1 MRGLARIFNAF
12 IEGMN
17 SRKRL
22 PKYIVLLMD
31 KDFIINNNYYNY
43 GASQVIESSLH
54 WLAKQIHIKL
64 RQRKLDLFDKKPG
77 TLLIEDTKVIWV
89 KMIKRPYGCMQEFDR
104 IFALRNCFNN
114 ALENVLSV
122 VTPQNYLLSIK
133 VEESDF
139 HINGELSEVGQAN
152 FWKEIDNC
160 LKLFDLDKI
169 NLKPKSSKE
178 SGRNS
183 MTFQRQARGSADRDR
198 QRDRHDNR
206 RCSKLPTPPPE
217 SHSRSYHH

>member
-1 MRGLARIFNAF
+1 
-12 IEGMN
+12 MN

-22 PKYIVLLMD
+22 PKYIVLLLD

-43 GASQVIESSLH
+43 GASQVFESLLH

-64 RQRKLDLFDKKPG
+64 CQQKLDLFNKKPG
-77 TLLIEDTKVIWV
+77 ALLIEDTKVIWV

-104 IFALRNCFNN
+104 IFALHNRFNN

-122 VTPQNYLLSIK
+122 MTLQNYLLSIK
-133 VEESDF
+133 VEEADF
-139 HINGELSEVGQAN
+139 HINSELSEAGQAN

-169 NLKPKSSKE
+169 NLKPKSTKE
-178 SGRNS
+178 SGQNS
-183 MTFQRQARGSADRDR
+183 VTFQRQKRGSADRDR
-198 QRDRHDNR
+198 QCDRHDNR
-206 RCSKLPTPPPE
+206 RHSKLLTPPPE
-217 SHSRSYHH
+217 SHSHSYHH